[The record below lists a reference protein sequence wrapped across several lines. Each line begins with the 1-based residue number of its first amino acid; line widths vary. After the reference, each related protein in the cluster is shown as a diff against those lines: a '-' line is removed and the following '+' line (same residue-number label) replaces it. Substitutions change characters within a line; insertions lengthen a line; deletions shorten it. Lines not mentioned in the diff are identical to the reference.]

1 MAIPIFDRRRRK
13 NSADHAVDG
22 ASDPGDAN
30 DTGDVSQL
38 APAAANQAASEVNIN
53 HRRASRLGW
62 LVLAIGFGGFILW
75 ASLAPLDQGVPA
87 SGKVVV
93 TGNRKT
99 VQNLSP
105 GMVQAILVKDG
116 DEVRGG
122 DVLVRLDP
130 TTARAQFEV
139 AQSQWL
145 VAKATEARLLADVQ
159 GQTEI
164 DFPEEL
170 LKHQH
175 DPRAAS
181 AIAVQNQL
189 LNSRQAGLRAELA
202 AMSNTLTGLQSYARG
217 LDATRRAKEAQAT
230 LLREELQGLRELA
243 AEGYLP
249 RNRLSEQER
258 LLAQLSGAI
267 SEDLGNLGRA
277 QQSIGEMRM
286 RIVAREQEYR
296 KEVETALAEVQKE
309 TSSLESRIKGLAFDL
324 ANTDIHAPT
333 EGIVVGLSVHTIGGV
348 LAPGTPLMDIV
359 PKNEPLRID
368 VDIPTTLIDKVRLG
382 LPVEITFP
390 AFNQRTT
397 PQIPGEFVQ
406 VAADAS
412 TDPQGRVPPFYRGQV
427 LVTAEGMKK
436 LKTHEIKAG
445 MPAEVFIRTGERTM
459 LNYLFKPLVDRFNS
473 ALTEE

>member
-1 MAIPIFDRRRRK
+1 MFERK
-13 NSADHAVDG
+13 RSSGSEIANVTAV
-22 ASDPGDAN
+22 SQRSHLGDARADN
-30 DTGDVSQL
+30 AG
-38 APAAANQAASEVNIN
+38 EVVPTVDIN
-53 HRRASRLGW
+53 HGRAARLGW
-62 LVLAIGFGGFILW
+62 LVLVTGFGGFILW
-75 ASLAPLDQGVPA
+75 ASLAPLDQGVPS

-116 DEVRGG
+116 DEVNSG

-130 TTARAQFEV
+130 TTARSEYEV
-139 AQSQWL
+139 AHSQWL
-145 VAKATEARLLADVQ
+145 VAKATEARLLAEIQ
-159 GQTEI
+159 GQSDI
-164 DFPEEL
+164 LFPEEL
-170 LKHQH
+170 SKEQN

-181 AIAVQNQL
+181 AMAVQSQL
-189 LNSRQAGLRAELA
+189 LRSRQAGLRAELA
-202 AMSNTLTGLQSYARG
+202 AMDNTLAGLQSYAKG
-217 LDATRRAKEAQAT
+217 LDATRRAKDAQSK
-230 LLREELQGLRELA
+230 LLREELKGLRDLA

-277 QQSIGEMRM
+277 QQSIGEIRM

-296 KEVETALAEVQKE
+296 KDVETALAEVQKE
-309 TSSLESRIKGLAFDL
+309 TSSLESRLKGLAYQL
-324 ANTDIHAPT
+324 ANTDVRAPS
-333 EGIVVGLSVHTIGGV
+333 EGIIVGLSIHTIGGV
-348 LAPGTPLMDIV
+348 LAQGTPLMDVV

-368 VDIPTTLIDKVRLG
+368 VNIPTTLIDKVRLG

-397 PQIPGEFVQ
+397 PQIPGEFVH
-406 VAADAS
+406 VAADAT
-412 TDPQGRVPPFYRGQV
+412 TDPEGRVPPFYRGQV
-427 LVTAEGMKK
+427 VVTAAGMKK
-436 LKTHEIKAG
+436 LRAHEIKAG
-445 MPAEVFIRTGERTM
+445 MPAEVFIKTGERTM
-459 LNYLFKPLVDRFNS
+459 LNYLFKPLRDRFNS